1 MDIIISL
8 TAIAETCAFI
18 FLSFLVWFPII
29 VVPWAL
35 DDPDKPDTNWIFNI
49 IVALILEFFIV
60 CLLYNPLN
68 IHMHII
74 A

>member
-29 VVPWAL
+29 VVPWAM
-35 DDPDKPDTNWIFNI
+35 DESDTNWIFNI

>member
-8 TAIAETCAFI
+8 TAIAKACAFI

-29 VVPWAL
+29 VVPWAM
-35 DDPDKPDTNWIFNI
+35 DESDTNWIFNI